1 MPTKQANAISWMIQ
15 HKVAPHLLMLAL
27 IFGGLVMSF
36 IIRKEYMPETS
47 RDTISVR
54 VSYPGAAP
62 SEMEV
67 AIAVPVEA
75 ALYSLD
81 GISKVDTFIRAGW
94 VRVRAELEAGAIPQ
108 KIYQDAQQ
116 AVNRISSFPSGMER
130 PHVKLDSRVADVM
143 ELIVH
148 ADLDRFALKRLTE
161 QVRDRILQSPFI
173 SQVKLRGIPQEEIH
187 VEVAQTDLQAYDLT
201 LSKVAAMLK
210 KNVVEQSAGKIKAKN
225 GDIIVSVDQREF
237 WAQDLANVPIISDKS
252 GDQLRLGDIA
262 NVSEGFADTRDLVT
276 YNGQLSAQLNIYR
289 VGEQT
294 PSQIADAIEAMW
306 PEILA
311 MLPPNAGIAIVD
323 DDAKNY
329 QKRLRL
335 LLNNAFLGLLLVL
348 IILSLFLQFKL
359 AFWVVAGIPSSFLG
373 AMLFLPSFDVSINMV
388 SMFGFI
394 IALGIVV
401 DDAIISGENIFAHI
415 QEGMSFQE
423 AAIKGANEVAKPLTY
438 AILTNIVAFL
448 PLLLLPGSMKLLFG
462 AIPIVVVLCFAVSW
476 VEALFILPA
485 HLAHIDNKK
494 PNIIERYFNKA
505 QKKCH
510 QGLNHFIEHTY
521 SPLLNKCLLRPALVL
536 SVACFIFCIVMA
548 YAFSGKMGFS
558 LYPKMDGR
566 WVKANY
572 EISDSSTEQQ
582 AVFLRQ
588 TLATNADTMIK
599 KYGIEE
605 SVVSTRSII
614 RDNSVEV
621 ALLLVESEERAYSTN
636 QVKEFWREHA
646 KSLPKLGKLR
656 FSGAR
661 RGSSAV
667 STASLTLELR
677 HSDSQVLA
685 LAAKDAVDFLAMS
698 ENVVATVNTMEEGK
712 PQWKL
717 SLNENGRS
725 LGLDATEL
733 AAQMRASLYGA
744 RAQRQHRLR
753 NQVTTLIRLPEHERG
768 DVNKIESLLIRTKTG
783 GYAPLG
789 SVATINKVLAPGF
802 ILRRKGQRV
811 EKVGAEILPEENIPA
826 VANMVK
832 NYLVPELQGR
842 YPGIK
847 VVFGGDQEEI
857 ADSVSRLELGTGFAL
872 VAIYILLAIAFRS
885 YSQPIVIM
893 AIIPFGAVG
902 AILGHMA
909 LGFGLSIVSLMGML
923 ALAGVVVNDSLILVE
938 YANKKFEQGHCALD
952 SIKEACRRRIR
963 PIILTTITTFC
974 GLAPMVF
981 ETSRQAQF
989 VVPMA
994 VSLGFGILFTTLVCL
1009 LVLPC
1014 LYLVINDKAITID
1027 EEVEVEEETEA
1038 QESQGEKGSSAL
1050 LPS

>member
-1 MPTKQANAISWMIQ
+1 MPAKQVNAISWMIQ
-15 HKVAPHLLMLAL
+15 HKVAPHLLMFAL
-27 IFGGLVMSF
+27 ILGGLVMSF

-54 VSYPGAAP
+54 VAYPGAAP

-81 GISKVDTFIRAGW
+81 GISKINTYIRSGW
-94 VRVRAELEAGAIPQ
+94 IRVRAELDPGAIPQ

-116 AVNRISSFPSGMER
+116 AVNRISSFPAGMEQ
-130 PHVKLDSRVADVM
+130 PQVKLDTRIADVM

-148 ADLDRFALKRLTE
+148 ADLERFALKRLTE
-161 QVRDRILQSPFI
+161 QIRDRILQSPYI

-187 VEVAQTDLQAYDLT
+187 VEIAQSDLQSYDLT

-210 KNVVEQSAGKIKAKN
+210 KNVVEQSAGKIKAN
-225 GDIIVSVDQREF
+225 SGDILVSVDQREF
-237 WAQDLANVPIISDKS
+237 WAQDLGNVPLISDKS
-252 GDQLRLGDIA
+252 GDQLTLADIA
-262 NVSEGFADTRDLVT
+262 TVSEGFADTRDLVT

-289 VGEQT
+289 TGEQT
-294 PSQIADAIEAMW
+294 PSQIADAIQAMW
-306 PEILA
+306 PEIQA
-311 MLPPNAGIAIVD
+311 ILPPNAGIAIVD

-335 LLNNAFLGLLLVL
+335 LLNNAFLGLFLVL

-359 AFWVVAGIPSSFLG
+359 AFWVVAGIPSAFLG
-373 AMLFLPSFDVSINMV
+373 AMLLLPSFDVSINMV

-415 QEGMSFQE
+415 QEGMSFQQ

-462 AIPIVVVLCFAVSW
+462 AIPIVVVLCFVVSW
-476 VEALFILPA
+476 VEALFILPS
-485 HLAHIDNKK
+485 HLAHINNKE
-494 PNIIERYFNKA
+494 PNKIERYFNKV
-505 QKKCH
+505 QQKCH
-510 QGLNHFIEHTY
+510 NSLTHFIKNTY
-521 SPLLNKCLLRPALVL
+521 SPLLDKCLKQPALVL
-536 SVACFIFCIVMA
+536 SIASFIFCIVMA
-548 YAFSGKMGFS
+548 YALSGKMGFS

-572 EISDSSTEQQ
+572 EISDASTEQQ
-582 AVFLRQ
+582 TIFLRQ
-588 TLATNADTMIK
+588 TLEQSAQGMIK
-599 KYGIEE
+599 EYGIAQ
-605 SVVSTRSII
+605 SVVSSRSII

-621 ALLLVESEERAYSTN
+621 ALLLVESEERIYSTN

-661 RGSSAV
+661 RGSSTI
-667 STASLTLELR
+667 SSASLTLELR

-685 LAAKDAVDFLAMS
+685 LAAQDAVEFLS
-698 ENVVATVNTMEEGK
+698 QNEHVVATVNTMEEGK

-717 SLNENGRS
+717 SLNENGRT
-725 LGLDATEL
+725 LGLDASDL

-753 NQVTTLIRLPEHERG
+753 NQVTTLVRLPEDERG
-768 DVNKIESLLIRTKTG
+768 DVNKIESLLIRTKAG

-789 SVATINKVLAPGF
+789 SVATINKVLAPGY
-802 ILRRKGQRV
+802 ILRRKGQRI
-811 EKVGAEILPEENIPA
+811 EKVGAEILPEESIPA
-826 VANMVK
+826 VAKMVH

-857 ADSVSRLELGTGFAL
+857 AESVSRLELGTGFAL
-872 VAIYILLAIAFRS
+872 MAIYILLAIAFRS
-885 YSQPIVIM
+885 YAQPLVIM

-909 LGFGLSIVSLMGML
+909 LGFGLSVVSLMGML

-938 YANKKFEQGHCALD
+938 YANKKSEQGHSALT
-952 SIKEACRRRIR
+952 SIKEACLRRIR
-963 PIILTTITTFC
+963 PILLTTITTFC

-1014 LYLVINDKAITID
+1014 LYLVINNKTDKVKALPPL
-1027 EEVEVEEETEA
+1027 
-1038 QESQGEKGSSAL
+1038 SACL
-1050 LPS
+1050 RKC

>member
-1 MPTKQANAISWMIQ
+1 MQAKQVNSFNPITWMIN
-15 HKVAPHLLMLAL
+15 HRVAPHLLMLAL

-47 RDTISVR
+47 RDTVSVR
-54 VSYPGAAP
+54 VTYPGAAP
-62 SEMEV
+62 SEIEV
-67 AIAVPVEA
+67 AIAAPVEA
-75 ALYSLD
+75 ALYSLN
-81 GISKVDTFIRAGW
+81 GISKIDTFIGSGW
-94 VRVRAELEAGAIPQ
+94 MRVRAELAAGSTPQ
-108 KIYQDAQQ
+108 KVYQDAQQ

-130 PHVKLDSRVADVM
+130 PSVKLDTRIADVM

-148 ADLDRFALKRLTE
+148 ADLERFALKRLTE
-161 QVRDRILQSPFI
+161 QIRDRILQSPYI
-173 SQVKLRGIPQEEIH
+173 SQVKLRGIPKEEIH
-187 VEVAQTDLQAYDLT
+187 VEVAQNDLQAYGLT
-201 LSKVAAMLK
+201 LTNIASKLK
-210 KNVVEQSAGKIKAKN
+210 KNIVEKSAGKIKSDS

-237 WAQDLANVPIISDKS
+237 WAEDLANVPLISDQS

-262 NVSEGFADTRDLVT
+262 NVTEGFADTRDLVT

-289 VGEQT
+289 MGEQT
-294 PSQIADAIEAMW
+294 PSEIADAIEDMW

-311 MLPPNAGIAIVD
+311 MLPPNAGVAIVD

-329 QKRLRL
+329 QKRLSL
-335 LLNNAFLGLLLVL
+335 LLTNAFIGLLLIL
-348 IILSLFLQFKL
+348 IIMSLFLQFKL
-359 AFWVVAGIPSSFLG
+359 AFWVVAGIPSAFLG

-394 IALGIVV
+394 VALGIVV
-401 DDAIISGENIFAHI
+401 DDAIIAGENIYAHT
-415 QEGMSFQE
+415 QEGMSFQD

-476 VEALFILPA
+476 VEALFILPS
-485 HLAHIDNKK
+485 HLAYIDDKK
-494 PNIIERYFNKA
+494 PGKIELKF
-505 QKKCH
+505 QKIQKVSNVK
-510 QGLNHFIEHTY
+510 LNDFIEKLY
-521 SPLLNKCLLRPALVL
+521 FPLLDKCLKRPALVL
-536 SVACFIFCIVMA
+536 SIAGFIFCIVIA

-558 LYPKMDGR
+558 LYPKLDGR

-572 EISDSSTEQQ
+572 EISETTTEQQ
-582 AVFLRQ
+582 AIVLRNRLESSAESMIQ
-588 TLATNADTMIK
+588 TYELEN
-599 KYGIEE
+599 

-614 RDNSVEV
+614 RANSVEV
-621 ALLLVESEERAYSTN
+621 SLLLVESEEREYSTG
-636 QVKEFWREHA
+636 QVKEFWRDHA
-646 KSLPKLGKLR
+646 KSLAKFGKLR

-667 STASLTLELR
+667 AAASLTIELR
-677 HSDSQVLA
+677 HSDSSVLT
-685 LAAKDAVDFLAMS
+685 LAAQDAVDFLDRN
-698 ENVVATVNTMEEGK
+698 EHVVATVNSMEEGK

-717 SLNENGRS
+717 HLNENGRS
-725 LGLDATEL
+725 LGLNATDL
-733 AAQMRASLYGA
+733 SDQMRASLYGA

-753 NQVTTLIRLPEHERG
+753 NEVTTLVRLPDSERA
-768 DVNKIESLLIRTKTG
+768 DINKIESMLIRTKAG

-789 SVATINKVLAPGF
+789 SVASINKVLAPAF

-811 EKVGAEILPEENIPA
+811 EKIGAEILVEENIPS
-826 VANMVK
+826 VSRMVSDH
-832 NYLVPELQGR
+832 LVPELEGR

-847 VVFGGDQEEI
+847 VVFGGNQEEI
-857 ADSVSRLELGTGFAL
+857 ANSVSRLELGTGFAL
-872 VAIYILLAIAFRS
+872 SAIYILLAIAFRS
-885 YSQPIVIM
+885 YSQPFVIM

-902 AILGHMA
+902 AILGHMV
-909 LGFGLSIVSLMGML
+909 LGFGLSVVSLMGML

-938 YANKKFEQGHCALD
+938 YANKKFQQGASALD
-952 SIKEACRRRIR
+952 AIKEACRRRIR
-963 PIILTTITTFC
+963 PILLTTITTFF

-1014 LYLVINDKAITID
+1014 LYIVIDKKSRENVKDCQSDSHVLI
-1027 EEVEVEEETEA
+1027 ERNV
-1038 QESQGEKGSSAL
+1038 L
-1050 LPS
+1050 

>member
-1 MPTKQANAISWMIQ
+1 MQVNPIKWMIK

-27 IFGGLVMSF
+27 IIGGLVMSF
-36 IIRKEYMPETS
+36 FIRKEYMPETS
-47 RDTISVR
+47 RDTVSVR

-62 SEMEV
+62 SELEV
-67 AIAVPVEA
+67 AIAGPVEA
-75 ALYSLD
+75 ALYGID
-81 GISKVDTFIRAGW
+81 GISKVDTFIYTGYI
-94 VRVRAELEAGAIPQ
+94 RVKAELEAGAFPQ

-116 AVNRISSFPSGMER
+116 AVNRISSFPTAMEK
-130 PHVKLDSRVADVM
+130 PSVKLDTRISDVM

-161 QVRDRILQSPFI
+161 QVRDRILQSPYI
-173 SQVKLRGIPQEEIH
+173 SQVTLRGIPQEEIH
-187 VEVAQTDLQAYDLT
+187 VEVAQIDLQAYNLT

-210 KNVVEQSAGKIKAKN
+210 KNVVEKSAGKIKADN
-225 GDIIVSVDQREF
+225 GDILVSIDQREF
-237 WAQDLANVPIISDKS
+237 WAEDLANVPIISDNS
-252 GDQLRLGDIA
+252 GDQLTLGDIA
-262 NVSEGFADTRDLVT
+262 KVTEGFADERNLVT

-289 VGEQT
+289 MGEQT
-294 PSQIADAIEAMW
+294 PSQIADAIESMW
-306 PEILA
+306 PEIMA
-311 MLPPNAGIAIVD
+311 MLPPGAGIAIVD

-329 QKRLRL
+329 QKRLSL
-335 LLNNAFLGLLLVL
+335 LLSNAFIGLFLVL
-348 IILSLFLQFKL
+348 IVMSLFLQFKL
-359 AFWVVAGIPSSFLG
+359 AFWVVAGIPSAFLG
-373 AMLFLPSFDVSINMV
+373 AILFLPTFDVSINMV

-401 DDAIISGENIFAHI
+401 DDAIIAGENIFSHI
-415 QEGMSFQE
+415 QEGMSYQE
-423 AAIKGANEVAKPLTY
+423 AAIKGASEVAKPLTY

-476 VEALFILPA
+476 VEALFILPS
-485 HLAHIDNKK
+485 HLAHINDKQPSKIEKWFKK
-494 PNIIERYFNKA
+494 T
-505 QKKCH
+505 QQKCH
-510 QGLNHFIEHTY
+510 LKLNHFIEHAY
-521 SPLLNKCLLRPALVL
+521 LPFLNKCLQRPVLVL
-536 SVACFIFCIVMA
+536 SIACFIFCIVLA

-566 WVKANY
+566 WVKASY
-572 EISDSSTEQQ
+572 EISSSSTEQQ
-582 AVFLRQ
+582 AIVLRER
-588 TLATNADTMIK
+588 LATNAQSMIK
-599 KYGIEE
+599 AYELQS

-621 ALLLVESEERAYSTN
+621 ALLLVESEEREFSTG
-636 QVKEFWREHA
+636 QIKEFWREHA
-646 KSLPKLGKLR
+646 ISLPKAGKLR

-661 RGSSAV
+661 RGSSAI
-667 STASLTLELR
+667 STASLTIELR
-677 HSDSQVLA
+677 HSDSQILA
-685 LAAKDAVDFLAMS
+685 LAGQDAVDFLQSS

-717 SLNENGRS
+717 TLNENGRA
-725 LGLDATEL
+725 LGLDASEL
-733 AAQMRASLYGA
+733 AAQMRASLYGV

-753 NQVTTLIRLPEHERG
+753 NQVTTLVRLPLHERG
-768 DVNKIESLLIRTKTG
+768 DVNKIESLLIRTKAG

-789 SVATINKVLAPGF
+789 SVATIKKVLAPGF

-811 EKVGAEILPEENIPA
+811 EKIGAEILPEESIPA
-826 VANMVK
+826 VAQMVT
-832 NYLVPELQGR
+832 NYLVPELEGR
-842 YPGIK
+842 YPGIR

-857 ADSVSRLELGTGFAL
+857 ANSVSRLQLGTGFAL
-872 VAIYILLAIAFRS
+872 AGIYILLAIAFRS

-902 AILGHMA
+902 AILGHMV

-938 YANKKFEQGHCALD
+938 YANKKFEQGYSAMD
-952 SIKEACRRRIR
+952 SIKEACRRRVR
-963 PIILTTITTFC
+963 PILLTTITTFC

-994 VSLGFGILFTTLVCL
+994 VSLGFGILFTTLICL
-1009 LVLPC
+1009 LVLPS
-1014 LYLVINDKAITID
+1014 LYLVINKKLTLIQTQVSV
-1027 EEVEVEEETEA
+1027 VEISEN
-1038 QESQGEKGSSAL
+1038 
-1050 LPS
+1050 

>member
-1 MPTKQANAISWMIQ
+1 MQANQVNSFNPITWMIN

-36 IIRKEYMPETS
+36 VIRKEYMPETS
-47 RDTISVR
+47 RDTVSVR
-54 VSYPGAAP
+54 VTYPGAAP
-62 SEMEV
+62 SEIEV
-67 AIAVPVEA
+67 GIAVPVEA
-75 ALYSLD
+75 ALYSLN
-81 GISKVDTFIRAGW
+81 GVSKIDTFIGTGW
-94 VRVRAELEAGAIPQ
+94 MRVRAELEAGATPQ
-108 KIYQDAQQ
+108 KVYQDAQQ

-130 PHVKLDSRVADVM
+130 PSVKLDTRIADVM

-161 QVRDRILQSPFI
+161 QIRDRILQSPYI
-173 SQVKLRGIPQEEIH
+173 SQVKLRGIPKEEIH
-187 VEVAQTDLQAYDLT
+187 VEVAQTDLQAYGLT
-201 LSKVAAMLK
+201 LSNIASKLK
-210 KNVVEQSAGKIKAKN
+210 KNVVEKSAGKIKADN

-237 WAQDLANVPIISDKS
+237 WAEDLANVPLISDKS

-262 NVSEGFADTRDLVT
+262 NVTEGFADTRDLVT

-289 VGEQT
+289 MGEQT
-294 PSQIADAIEAMW
+294 PSEIADAIEKMW

-311 MLPPNAGIAIVD
+311 MLPPNAGVSIVD

-329 QKRLRL
+329 QKRLSL
-335 LLNNAFLGLLLVL
+335 LLSNAFVGLLLIL
-348 IILSLFLQFKL
+348 IIMSLFLQFKL
-359 AFWVVAGIPSSFLG
+359 AFWVVAGIPSAFLG

-394 IALGIVV
+394 VALGIVV
-401 DDAIISGENIFAHI
+401 DDAIIAGENIYAHT
-415 QEGMSFQE
+415 QEGMSFQD
-423 AAIKGANEVAKPLTY
+423 AAIIGANEVAKPLTY

-476 VEALFILPA
+476 VEALFILPS
-485 HLAHIDNKK
+485 HLAHINDKNPSKIEQKFKK
-494 PNIIERYFNKA
+494 IQYACNTYLNNFIDDVYF
-505 QKKCH
+505 
-510 QGLNHFIEHTY
+510 HF
-521 SPLLNKCLLRPALVL
+521 LNKCLKRPALVL
-536 SVACFIFCIVMA
+536 SIASFIFCIVIA

-558 LYPKMDGR
+558 LYPKLDGR

-572 EISDSSTEQQ
+572 EISETATEQQ
-582 AVFLRQ
+582 AIVLRNRLERSAESMVQ
-588 TLATNADTMIK
+588 TYEL
-599 KYGIEE
+599 ES

-621 ALLLVESEERAYSTN
+621 SLLLVESEEREHSTG

-646 KSLPKLGKLR
+646 KPLAKFGKLR

-667 STASLTLELR
+667 AAASLTIELR
-677 HSDSQVLA
+677 HSDSSVLVLA
-685 LAAKDAVDFLAMS
+685 AQDAVDFLDS
-698 ENVVATVNTMEEGK
+698 NEYVVATVNSMEEGK

-717 SLNENGRS
+717 TLNENGRS
-725 LGLDATEL
+725 LGLDAIDL
-733 AAQMRASLYGA
+733 SDQMRASLYGA

-753 NQVTTLIRLPEHERG
+753 NQVTTLVRLPESERA
-768 DVNKIESLLIRTKTG
+768 DVNKIESMLVRTKSG

-789 SVATINKVLAPGF
+789 SVATINKVLAPAF

-811 EKVGAEILPEENIPA
+811 EKIGAEILPQENIPA
-826 VANMVK
+826 VSKMVQD
-832 NYLVPELQGR
+832 YLVPELEGR

-857 ADSVSRLELGTGFAL
+857 ANSVSRLELGTWFAL
-872 VAIYILLAIAFRS
+872 AGIYILLAIAFRS
-885 YSQPIVIM
+885 YSQPLVIM

-902 AILGHMA
+902 AILGHMV
-909 LGFGLSIVSLMGML
+909 LGFGLSVVSLMGML

-938 YANKKFEQGHCALD
+938 YANKKFEKGACALD
-952 SIKEACRRRIR
+952 AIKEACRRRIR
-963 PIILTTITTFC
+963 PILLTTLTTFF

-1014 LYLVINDKAITID
+1014 LYLVINKKTSGIQK
-1027 EEVEVEEETEA
+1027 EVPGILSKEV
-1038 QESQGEKGSSAL
+1038 
-1050 LPS
+1050 

>member
-1 MPTKQANAISWMIQ
+1 MQDNQSASFNPISWMIH

-36 IIRKEYMPETS
+36 MIRKEYMPETS
-47 RDTISVR
+47 RDTISVN

-67 AIAVPVEA
+67 GIAVPVEA
-75 ALYSLD
+75 ALYSLN
-81 GISKVDTFIRAGW
+81 GISKIDTFIGTGW
-94 VRVRAELEAGAIPQ
+94 MRVRAELEAGATPQ
-108 KIYQDAQQ
+108 KVYQDAQQ
-116 AVNRISSFPSGMER
+116 AVNRISSFPSGMEKPFVR
-130 PHVKLDSRVADVM
+130 LDTRIADVM

-148 ADLDRFALKRLTE
+148 ADLDRSTLKRLTE
-161 QVRDRILQSPFI
+161 QIRDRILQSPYI
-173 SQVKLRGIPQEEIH
+173 SQVKLRGIPSEEIH
-187 VEVAQTDLQAYDLT
+187 VEVAQIDLQAYNLT
-201 LSKVAAMLK
+201 LNNIATILK
-210 KNVVEQSAGKIKAKN
+210 KNVVEKSAGKIKADS

-237 WAQDLANVPIISDKS
+237 WAADLAKVPLISDQS
-252 GDQLRLGDIA
+252 GDQLLLGEIA
-262 NVSEGFADTRDLVT
+262 KVTEGFADNRDLVT

-289 VGEQT
+289 MGDQT
-294 PSQIADAIEAMW
+294 PSQIADAIEKMW

-311 MLPPNAGIAIVD
+311 MLPPNAGVAIVD

-329 QKRLRL
+329 QKRLSL
-335 LLNNAFLGLLLVL
+335 LLSNAFIGLLLIL
-348 IILSLFLQFKL
+348 IIMSLFLQFKL
-359 AFWVVAGIPSSFLG
+359 AFWVVAGIPSAFLG

-394 IALGIVV
+394 VALGIVV
-401 DDAIISGENIFAHI
+401 DDAIIAGENIYSHM
-415 QEGMSFQE
+415 QEGMSFQD

-462 AIPIVVVLCFAVSW
+462 AIPIVVVLCFVVSW
-476 VEALFILPA
+476 VEALFILPS
-485 HLAHIDNKK
+485 HLAHIDDKNPTKLEVKFKK
-494 PNIIERYFNKA
+494 VQA
-505 QKKCH
+505 VCH
-510 QGLNHFIEHTY
+510 RKLEHFIENVY
-521 SPLLNKCLLRPALVL
+521 FPILNKCLRWPSLVL
-536 SVACFIFCIVMA
+536 AIATFIFVIVIA

-558 LYPKMDGR
+558 LYPKLDGR

-572 EISDSSTEQQ
+572 EISETTTEQQ
-582 AVFLRQ
+582 AIKLRD
-588 TLATNADTMIK
+588 TLEKSAQSMVQE
-599 KYGIEE
+599 YGLEDSI
-605 SVVSTRSII
+605 VSTRSII
-614 RDNSVEV
+614 RENSVEV
-621 ALLLVESEERAYSTN
+621 ALLLVESEERDYSTKE
-636 QVKEFWREHA
+636 VKEFWREQA
-646 KSLPKLGKLR
+646 KSLAKFGKLR

-667 STASLTLELR
+667 ATASLTVELR
-677 HSDSQVLA
+677 HSDSDVLA
-685 LAAKDAVDFLAMS
+685 LAAQDAVEFLDNS
-698 ENVVATVNTMEEGK
+698 ENVVATVNSMEDGK

-717 SLNENGRS
+717 VLNENGRS
-725 LGLDATEL
+725 LGLDAVDL
-733 AAQMRASLYGA
+733 SDQMRASLYGA

-753 NQVTTLIRLPEHERG
+753 NQVTTLVRLPESERG
-768 DVNKIESLLIRTKTG
+768 DVNKIESMLVRTKAG

-789 SVATINKVLAPGF
+789 SVATINKVLAPAF

-826 VANMVK
+826 VAKMVQD
-832 NYLVPELQGR
+832 YLVPELEGR

-857 ADSVSRLELGTGFAL
+857 ANSVSRLELGTWFAL
-872 VAIYILLAIAFRS
+872 AGIYILLAIAFRS
-885 YSQPIVIM
+885 YSQPLVIM

-909 LGFGLSIVSLMGML
+909 LGFGLSVVSLMGML

-938 YANKKFEQGHCALD
+938 YANKKFEQGATALEA
-952 SIKEACRRRIR
+952 IREACRRRIR
-963 PIILTTITTFC
+963 PILLTTLTTFF

-1009 LVLPC
+1009 LVLPS
-1014 LYLVINDKAITID
+1014 LYLLINNKPIDKDSHSI
-1027 EEVEVEEETEA
+1027 
-1038 QESQGEKGSSAL
+1038 
-1050 LPS
+1050 

>member
-1 MPTKQANAISWMIQ
+1 MSFNPITWMIN
-15 HKVAPHLLMLAL
+15 HKVAPHLLMLTL

-36 IIRKEYMPETS
+36 MIRKEYMPETS
-47 RDTISVR
+47 RDTVSVR

-67 AIAVPVEA
+67 GIAAPVES
-75 ALYSLD
+75 ALQNID
-81 GISKVDTFIRAGW
+81 GISRVDTFIGTGW
-94 VRVRAELEAGAIPQ
+94 IRVKAELEAGSHPQ

-116 AVNRISSFPSGMER
+116 AVNRISSFPSGMEK
-130 PHVKLDSRVADVM
+130 PTVKLDTRIADVM

-148 ADLDRFALKRLTE
+148 ADLDRFSLKRLTE
-161 QVRDRILQSPFI
+161 QVRDRILQSPYI
-173 SQVKLRGIPQEEIH
+173 SQVKLRGIPSEEIH

-201 LSKVAAMLK
+201 LNQIATILK
-210 KNVVEQSAGKIKAKN
+210 KNVVEQSAGKIKGDN
-225 GDIIVSVDQREF
+225 GDILVSVDQREF
-237 WAQDLANVPIISDKS
+237 WAQDLAKVPLISDKS
-252 GDQLRLGDIA
+252 GDQITLGEIA
-262 NVSEGFADTRDLVT
+262 NVTEGFADIRDLVT
-276 YNGQLSAQLNIYR
+276 YNEQLSVQLNIYR
-289 VGEQT
+289 MGDQT
-294 PSQIADAIEAMW
+294 PSQIADAIENMW

-329 QKRLRL
+329 QKRLSL
-335 LLNNAFLGLLLVL
+335 LLSNAFLGLLLIL
-348 IILSLFLQFKL
+348 IIMSLFLQFKL
-359 AFWVVAGIPSSFLG
+359 AFWVVAGIPSAFLG

-394 IALGIVV
+394 VALGIVV
-401 DDAIISGENIFAHI
+401 DDAIIAGENIYSHM
-415 QEGMSFQE
+415 QDGMSFEE

-476 VEALFILPA
+476 VEALFILPS
-485 HLAHIDNKK
+485 HLAHIKENK
-494 PNIIERYFNKA
+494 PNKLERWFNGI
-505 QKKCH
+505 QRKCN
-510 QGLNHFIEHTY
+510 GKLNHFIENIY
-521 SPLLNKCLLRPALVL
+521 FPLLNKCLNWPSLVL
-536 SVACFIFCIVMA
+536 SIAGFVFCIVIA
-548 YAFSGKMGFS
+548 YAMSGKMGFS
-558 LYPKMDGR
+558 LYPKLDGR
-566 WVKANY
+566 WVKASY
-572 EISDSSTEQQ
+572 LISETTTEKE
-582 AVFLRQ
+582 AFILRDA
-588 TLATNADTMIK
+588 LEKSAKSMIK
-599 KYGIEE
+599 DKTLES

-621 ALLLVESEERAYSTN
+621 ALLLVESEEREYSTSDI
-636 QVKEFWREHA
+636 KEFWRDHA
-646 KSLPKLGKLR
+646 KPLAKLGKLS

-661 RGSSAV
+661 RGSSALA
-667 STASLTLELR
+667 TASLTIELR
-677 HSDSQVLA
+677 HSDSNVLA
-685 LAAKDAVDFLAMS
+685 LAAQEAVDFLDTNDS
-698 ENVVATVNTMEEGK
+698 VVATVNSMEEGK

-717 SLNENGRS
+717 SLNQNGRA
-725 LGLDATEL
+725 LGLDAADL
-733 AAQMRASLYGA
+733 SSQMRASLYGA

-753 NQVTTLIRLPEHERG
+753 NEVTTLVRLPEHERA
-768 DVNKIESLLIRTKTG
+768 DVNKIESMLVRTKAG

-789 SVATINKVLAPGF
+789 SVATIKKVLAPGF

-826 VANMVK
+826 VTKLVRNH
-832 NYLVPELQGR
+832 LVPELEGR
-842 YPGIK
+842 YPGIN

-857 ADSVSRLELGTGFAL
+857 ANSVSKLQLGTGFAL
-872 VAIYILLAIAFRS
+872 AGIYILLAIAFRS
-885 YSQPIVIM
+885 YSQPLIIM

-909 LGFGLSIVSLMGML
+909 LGFGLSVVSLMGML

-938 YANKKFEQGHCALD
+938 YANKKMEQGVSTLAA
-952 SIKEACRRRIR
+952 IKEACRRRIR
-963 PIILTTITTFC
+963 PILLTTITTFC

-1009 LVLPC
+1009 LVLPS
-1014 LYLVINDKAITID
+1014 LYLVINK
-1027 EEVEVEEETEA
+1027 EQEQKETKLEGA
-1038 QESQGEKGSSAL
+1038 NL
-1050 LPS
+1050 LLSKDL